1 MLGAGQDI
9 AEIFLVLRRDRADPA
24 VMHQLGKADDAV
36 ERGAQLVGHVG
47 KKLALQPVGF
57 LDAAVLLFQ
66 LFAPSADLLLCLL
79 IGGVAKITCEQG
91 WLVLAYSHDTQL
103 DRKLGPVSTHGG
115 HFNPLAE
122 YGTFTCGEIMGHAA
136 PMFFT

>member
-1 MLGAGQDI
+1 NDRLRLEFELTRFDLGKIENVVDKLQQVLGAGQDI

-36 ERGAQLVGHVG
+36 ERGAQLVGHVS

-66 LFAPSADLLLCLL
+66 LFAPSADLLLCVL
-79 IGGVAKITCEQG
+79 IGDVAKITCEQG
-91 WLVLAYSHDTQL
+91 WLRSEERRVG
-103 DRKLGPVSTHGG
+103 KEGG
-115 HFNPLAE
+115 GE
-122 YGTFTCGEIMGHAA
+122 WCG
-136 PMFFT
+136 